1 MRIIF
6 ITAAFIMAA
15 CSQVKPAV
23 TPEPHPVVLAHV
35 EAFNVQDAK
44 AMAEVEHPDI
54 EWLTA
59 TGSEILVEVSGRE
72 NLTKSMEEFFKSPTK
87 ITGTLRDWSINGNY
101 IAVTE
106 TAHWSTSSGEA
117 KSQSALTVYQ
127 LEDNL
132 IRRVWYYPSVE
143 N

>member
-1 MRIIF
+1 MRVIF
-6 ITAAFIMAA
+6 VTAAFILSA
-15 CSQVKPAV
+15 CSQVEPAV

-35 EAFNVQDAK
+35 DAFNRQDAK

-59 TGSEILVEVSGRE
+59 IGSEILVEVSGRE
-72 NLTKSMEEFFKSPTK
+72 SLTKSMEEFFESPTQ

-106 TAHWSTSSGEA
+106 TAHWSTSAGEA

-132 IRRVWYYPSVE
+132 IRRVWYYPSIE